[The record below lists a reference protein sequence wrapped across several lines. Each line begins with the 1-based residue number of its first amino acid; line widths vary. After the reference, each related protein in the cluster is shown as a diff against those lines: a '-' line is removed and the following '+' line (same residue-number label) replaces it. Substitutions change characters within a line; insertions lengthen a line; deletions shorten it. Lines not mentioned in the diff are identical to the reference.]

1 MKKFKIKEFASL
13 LGYHPQY
20 LRILEKEG
28 KIPKARRDPKTNWRY
43 YTLED
48 LIEAKRRL
56 GLPVSERSAVQV
68 FINYKGGTGKS
79 TIASSYAYNLA
90 MMGFN
95 VLAIDLDP
103 QGHLTRSLGIPDET
117 ARGLPTLIDGV
128 SDGDITKVILSIK
141 NGLLKLIPSNMNL
154 TVFEK
159 YLQQQNIAVETKL
172 YKLLQPILPN
182 YHYVVIDCAPSVS
195 LSNINAMVAAD
206 DIIVPV
212 VPDYLSYDGLNLL
225 FKDISALKENATF
238 YHARRIKIVVN
249 RYDQRLTIADVL
261 INTLRNDYG
270 DMLMKTIL
278 RQDATVERAQAK
290 LLTIFEYARRSKF
303 AEDIM
308 SFTNELLEEEKN
320 LTRRIDEKEKEV
332 AKEGAL

>member
-1 MKKFKIKEFASL
+1 MKKFRIKEFASL

-28 KIPKARRDPKTNWRY
+28 KIPQARRDPKTNWRY

-48 LIEAKRRL
+48 LVEAKRRL
-56 GLPVSERSAVQV
+56 GLPISEKSAVQV

-103 QGHLTRSLGIPDET
+103 QGHMTRSLGVPDES
-117 ARGLPTLIDGV
+117 ARGLPTLVDGITL
-128 SDGDITKVILSIK
+128 GDITKVMLPIK
-141 NGLLKLIPSNMNL
+141 NGLLRLIPSNMNL

-172 YKLLQPILPN
+172 YKLLQPILPSFN
-182 YHYVVIDCAPSVS
+182 YVVIDCAPSVS
-195 LSNINAMVAAD
+195 LANINAMVAAD

-225 FKDISALKENATF
+225 FKDISALRENATF
-238 YHARRIKIVVN
+238 YHVRRIRIVVN

-261 INTLRNDYG
+261 INTLRSEYG
-270 DMLMKTIL
+270 DMLMGTIL

-303 AEDIM
+303 AEDIV
-308 SFTNELLEEEKN
+308 SFTNELLEEEKK
-320 LTRRIDEKEKEV
+320 LTRRGDEKGQKV
-332 AKEGAL
+332 AKKEAL